1 MRALKSGNAEDVA
14 VAMSEMKDAYA
25 DLLDLDASDFSGEFL
40 KSKDNLEDLKLA
52 IEGDEEAYQRLMDAA
67 QQEIVSQVKLDDA
80 EFNAGKD
87 RIMTAIND
95 IYNIPLEDLE
105 IGADLNTEA
114 ALQEMTNLINAA
126 DMTAQQATDLLA
138 SMGID
143 AEVEEV
149 PIEQTD
155 DKTYV
160 GAKPNITPITFTG
173 TNPVTGADQAYI
185 FPSVS

>member
-1 MRALKSGNAEDVA
+1 MSALESGNAEDVA
-14 VAMSEMKDAYA
+14 VAMSEMKDAYS
-25 DLLDLDASDFSGEFL
+25 DLLDVDVSGFSSEFL

-67 QQEIVSQVKLDDA
+67 QEEIVAQVGLDDA
-80 EFNAGKD
+80 EFNAGKES
-87 RIMTAIND
+87 IMNAITD
-95 IYNIPLEDLE
+95 IYNMPLEDLE
-105 IGADLNTEA
+105 IGADLNDEA
-114 ALQEMTNLINAA
+114 ALAEMTNLINAA

-143 AEVEEV
+143 AEVKKV

-160 GAKPNITPITFTG
+160 GAKPNITPITFEG
-173 TNPVTGADQAYI
+173 TNPLTGAPQTYT
-185 FPSVS
+185 FPHVE